1 MCMNIGQPYYSDYGT
16 TDLDTLYNWYG
27 ADYLCP
33 VLCTGRAPTIY
44 VNPQPLYTTS
54 DLYLLS
60 SLAHRLKQV
69 SEEFEECSNSLTGQE
84 NETVY
89 SVKCTLEDLFYT
101 NEP

>member
-1 MCMNIGQPYYSDYGT
+1 MNIGQPYFSDYGT

-44 VNPQPLYTTS
+44 VNPQPLDTTS

-69 SEEFEECSNSLTGQE
+69 SEEF
-84 NETVY
+84 
-89 SVKCTLEDLFYT
+89 D
-101 NEP
+101 